1 MPQPTTADPR
11 AAHCSGRRSRRVAA
25 ALCVCV
31 GLLPLLG
38 QAAQP
43 ASPPKAAA
51 PAADEGFPRSALE
64 IRSTGG
70 RQWFNIR
77 IADTEARRELGLMF
91 VTKMPSDE
99 GMLFPEDQP
108 QVMSMWMKNTY
119 IPLDMLFIDTRGH
132 IVCVIANAKPE
143 SLDILSCDKP
153 AKAVLEINGGE
164 AQRRGIKLGDVVVH
178 ATFHP

>member
-1 MPQPTTADPR
+1 MPQPITTEPR
-11 AAHCSGRRSRRVAA
+11 TARRPGWRLQRVAA
-25 ALCVCV
+25 AFCLCL
-31 GLLPLLG
+31 GPLPLL
-38 QAAQP
+38 ATSPAQG
-43 ASPPKAAA
+43 SP

-64 IRSTGG
+64 IRGASG

-91 VTKMPSDE
+91 VTRMPSDE

-132 IVCVIANAKPE
+132 IVCLLANTKPE

-164 AQRRGIKLGDVVVH
+164 AQRRGIKVGDQVVH
-178 ATFHP
+178 ATFHR

>member
-1 MPQPTTADPR
+1 MPQPTTAEPR
-11 AAHCSGRRSRRVAA
+11 AARRPGGRLRRVAA
-25 ALCVCV
+25 ALCLCA
-31 GLLPLLG
+31 GLLPLL
-38 QAAQP
+38 AQ
-43 ASPPKAAA
+43 AAA

-64 IRSTGG
+64 IRSAGG
-70 RQWFNIR
+70 RQWFTIR

-99 GMLFPEDQP
+99 GMLFPEDRP

-132 IVCVIANAKPE
+132 IVCLIANAKPE
-143 SLDILSCDKP
+143 SLEILSCDKP

-164 AQRRGIKLGDVVVH
+164 AQRRGIKVGDVVVH

>member
-1 MPQPTTADPR
+1 MPQPTTAEPR
-11 AAHCSGRRSRRVAA
+11 AAQRPGRRLSRVAA
-25 ALCVCV
+25 ALCV
-31 GLLPLLG
+31 GLLPLLSH
-38 QAAQP
+38 AAQP
-43 ASPPKAAA
+43 NSSPKAAA

-64 IRSTGG
+64 IRSAGG
-70 RQWFNIR
+70 RQWFTIR

-99 GMLFPEDQP
+99 GMLFPEDHP

-132 IVCVIANAKPE
+132 VVCLIANAKPE

-164 AQRRGIKLGDVVVH
+164 AQRRGIKVGDVVVH